1 MSSSY
6 YQGAHA
12 AILCYAI
19 NDRQSFNMLSQH
31 IIEIVMH
38 GRTAKIFL
46 CSNKLDLEENC
57 DEKVTN
63 EDVETFQ
70 IECDSV
76 LSGIYKISCRTGEG
90 VKEMFNDVAAIV
102 RRQAAEK
109 FDPNLI
115 QPHRSHLVEEPQ
127 KQKCCTS
134 TS

>member
-1 MSSSY
+1 
-6 YQGAHA
+6 
-12 AILCYAI
+12 
-19 NDRQSFNMLSQH
+19 MLSQH

-102 RRQAAEK
+102 RRQATEK